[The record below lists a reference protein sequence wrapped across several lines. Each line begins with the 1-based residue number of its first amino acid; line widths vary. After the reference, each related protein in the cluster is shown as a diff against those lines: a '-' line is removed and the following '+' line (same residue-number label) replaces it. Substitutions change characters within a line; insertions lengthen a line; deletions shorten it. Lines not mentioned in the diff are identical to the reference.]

1 MANVVLPYVNTYQAR
16 RKKYA
21 YYRRHGV
28 RLRIAGEIGSPEFLK
43 SYQEIHNRFEQSER
57 PRPGII
63 PGSLAELIARY
74 RGTPEWTQLKPSTRK
89 DYEKFLQPLEDDFGM
104 ALVSDLD
111 RAAVRLV
118 RDRYAFRPGRTE
130 GDDPIPSPRRAN
142 KTVSMLSILMS
153 YAIEIGMRSDNPAL
167 RPKRLKTG
175 PGYRAWTR
183 DEIQTFLREKPQ
195 FRLPLLLALG
205 TGQRGIDQIAMTWS
219 AFDGDVIEVVQEKT
233 GAKVWIPCHPELKDV
248 LEREMTLR
256 TADTILTSSTGRP
269 WELGQFQSAVS
280 KAIRSAGLNG
290 IVWHGLRATAASWLA
305 EMGCTER
312 EIMAITGHTTAAS
325 VSVYV
330 RHAEQKTRAVNAIAK
345 LSNRALEQR
354 QEKRGVTNI
363 SKQGKK
369 ND

>member
-1 MANVVLPYVNTYQAR
+1 MPSGQAG
-16 RKKYA
+16 K
-21 YYRRHGV
+21 
-28 RLRIAGEIGSPEFLK
+28 
-43 SYQEIHNRFEQSER
+43 
-57 PRPGII
+57 
-63 PGSLAELIARY
+63 
-74 RGTPEWTQLKPSTRK
+74 
-89 DYEKFLQPLEDDFGM
+89 
-104 ALVSDLD
+104 
-111 RAAVRLV
+111 
-118 RDRYAFRPGRTE
+118 E

-233 GAKVWIPCHPELKDV
+233 GAKVWIPCHPELKIA
-248 LEREMTLR
+248 LERELTLR
-256 TADTILTSSTGRP
+256 TADTILTHTPGRP

-280 KAIRSAGLNG
+280 KAIRSAGLKG

-312 EIMAITGHTTAAS
+312 EIMSITGHTTAAS

-345 LSNRALEQR
+345 LSNRALEQG

-363 SKQGKK
+363 SKQGKRS
-369 ND
+369 D